1 MPSPFSGMD
10 PWLEA
15 PGIWGSVHHSLISH
29 IYAELNRTLPDTF
42 AATVSES
49 IYRMAAEEI
58 NVPFV
63 QVVEAR
69 EPERIVA
76 VVEVLSP
83 INKTGKGREQYLKK
97 QREVLDS
104 AAHLLEIDLLRGGQ
118 HTVAVEEMAL
128 LQEHRTFWDYLICLH
143 RAGVGERYTCWP
155 VELRESLPTITLP
168 LTESYPDALL
178 DLQALL
184 DACYDTGPFRRL
196 VDYAQPPTPRL
207 KLSDMAWAEEVLRP
221 AGVA

>member
-1 MPSPFSGMD
+1 MASGLSQKKVRMPSPFPGMD

-15 PGIWGSVHHSLISH
+15 PGIWSSVHHSLIFR
-29 IYAELNRTLPDTF
+29 IYAQLNRILPDPFVAIT
-42 AATVSES
+42 SES
-49 IYRMAAEEI
+49 SYGMPRKEI

-69 EPERIVA
+69 EPGRIVA
-76 VVEVLSP
+76 VIEVLSP

-155 VELRESLPTITLP
+155 GNCASHCPRSRCRSPNRTPIRCWT
-168 LTESYPDALL
+168 
-178 DLQALL
+178 
-184 DACYDTGPFRRL
+184 FRR
-196 VDYAQPPTPRL
+196 Y
-207 KLSDMAWAEEVLRP
+207 
-221 AGVA
+221 